1 MHSNLLGSSLK
12 WPIQNESATKCFPCF
27 AEVAEELCKTASCG
41 KSGVVHSFSHD
52 QPLVPSKSRPQKKHS
67 DNKDNM
73 EGLESRHE
81 PGAHGPSGTPADLHF
96 TRLQRRLKRM
106 GVVFLLD

>member
-1 MHSNLLGSSLK
+1 MSQQPNDIFLNLY
-12 WPIQNESATKCFPCF
+12 F

-41 KSGVVHSFSHD
+41 KDGVVHSFSRD

-67 DNKDNM
+67 DNKENT

-81 PGAHGPSGTPADLHF
+81 PGAHGPSGTPAALHF
-96 TRLQRRLKRM
+96 IRLQRRLKRM
-106 GVVFLLD
+106 GMVFLLD